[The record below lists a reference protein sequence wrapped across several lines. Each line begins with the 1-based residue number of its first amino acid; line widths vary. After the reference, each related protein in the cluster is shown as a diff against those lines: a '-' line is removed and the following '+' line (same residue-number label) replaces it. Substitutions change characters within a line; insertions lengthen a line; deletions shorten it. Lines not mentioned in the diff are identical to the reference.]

1 MKMLEFRNV
10 SKSFWTG
17 QQRKVILLNASFEI
31 PFGHNVG
38 VLAPNG
44 AGKTTLINMIA
55 GFELPD
61 DGEIIR
67 HVRFGPPIGFAG
79 ALSKK
84 LTGRENVRYAA
95 TIHGLEPDHIL
106 ADCIEFA
113 RIDEYIDMP
122 VETYS
127 SGMRARLA
135 FALSMA
141 MNYDVILVD
150 EAMSVGDKDFRE
162 RSRRMLRERLKTT
175 SLFMVSHNAKT
186 LREFCNSA
194 AVLRNGKLYYFD
206 RLEDAKALYDFGQ

>member
-17 QQRKVILLNASFEI
+17 RQRRVILLDASFEI

-55 GFELPD
+55 GFEPAD
-61 DGEIIR
+61 EGEIVR

-79 ALSKK
+79 ALAGK

-95 TIHGLEPDHIL
+95 TIHGLDPDEVL
-106 ADCIEFA
+106 TDCIDFA

-122 VETYS
+122 VATYS

-141 MNYDVILVD
+141 MNYDVVLVD

-162 RSRRMLRERLKTT
+162 RSRRMLVERLKPT
-175 SLFMVSHNAKT
+175 SLFMVSHNPQT
-186 LREFCNSA
+186 LREFCDAA
-194 AVLRNGKLYYFD
+194 AVLRHGKVHYFD
-206 RLEDAKALYDFGQ
+206 RLEDAKALYDFGE